1 MNYPQQGPYGHG
13 HPQQP
18 GYGPPGYGPRFPPPK
33 KPKTGLIAG
42 LAIGG
47 VVLVGGGVTAAILL
61 TAESDPTDPVPVG
74 QAYADAYNKRDVDTM
89 ASLQCKPD
97 PVEER
102 QKWFNEMN
110 QDNVH
115 IDSVKQFNG
124 SGTFASIEMQVTQQT
139 SGGEYAGGPPY
150 QKILTLKWKD
160 DRWCHDESL
169 SRYGLP

>member
-13 HPQQP
+13 YPQQQP
-18 GYGPPGYGPRFPPPK
+18 YGYGPPGYGPRK
-33 KPKTGLIAG
+33 SKTGLIVG

-74 QAYADAYNKRDVDTM
+74 QAYADAFNKRDVDTM

-97 PVEER
+97 PTEDR
-102 QKWFNEMN
+102 QKWFNQMN
-110 QDNVH
+110 QDNVR
-115 IDSVKQFNG
+115 IGEVKKFNG
-124 SGTFASIEMQVTQQT
+124 SGDFASIEMQVTQQT

-150 QKILTLKWKD
+150 QKILTLKWKE
-160 DRWCHDESL
+160 DRWCHDESMNM
-169 SRYGLP
+169 YGLP